1 MPGGRALRFE
11 AMAQSRCGKHT
22 ELSANAHAR
31 VTRCPC
37 GAIHVHLLKSG
48 VSVQMPLEAF
58 RAAQAAFM
66 TATDKLEDLEEC
78 EPIVN

>member
-1 MPGGRALRFE
+1 
-11 AMAQSRCGKHT
+11 MASRCGKHT
-22 ELSANAHAR
+22 ELSANPHTR

-58 RAAQAAFM
+58 RAASAALM
-66 TATDKLEDLEEC
+66 TATDKLEDLEA